1 MIYKLVSK
9 CVILGVRREVDD
21 NCALMCYYAAS
32 SGKLCYYAASS
43 GKLCVITRRVVANYV
58 LLRSE

>member
-9 CVILGVRREVDD
+9 CVILGVRREVDE

-32 SGKLCYYAASS
+32 SD
-43 GKLCVITRRVVANYV
+43 KLCVITQRVVANYV